1 MHALP
6 LQVAFFFLQVADAKL
21 VFDAA
26 CIACCRRRSAGCM
39 DTACNLH
46 ADGPHDAAD
55 AMQVACGVHATCSK
69 KNASCRGKVCWV
81 HWLHL
86 QVAFLKMQ
94 LARGASACCICASA
108 TCGHFTCRLQTLYLQ
123 VADVLS
129 AGCRKVACNSQTR
142 GTIAAP
148 RPSAP
153 TPRRTRPR
161 PFLQPPSARPA
172 CSTSRTAPLLE
183 VCAYAVYRART
194 YLVTASAARL
204 TCAPLVVGV
213 T

>member
-1 MHALP
+1 
-6 LQVAFFFLQVADAKL
+6 
-21 VFDAA
+21 
-26 CIACCRRRSAGCM
+26 M

-69 KNASCRGKVCWV
+69 KNAGCRGKVCWV

-129 AGCRKVACNSQTR
+129 AGCRKVAGWPRRRLPWASHSAPVPTACMSSEAASDARRWPRTR
-142 GTIAAP
+142 TLALLADGLGAAP
-148 RPSAP
+148 ARSRLEHSKGSRSFPLPGCSRSDMKVSSRQSTRLLDTISEESGGMP
-153 TPRRTRPR
+153 TNT
-161 PFLQPPSARPA
+161 SPA
-172 CSTSRTAPLLE
+172 HDDSLI
-183 VCAYAVYRART
+183 CA
-194 YLVTASAARL
+194 
-204 TCAPLVVGV
+204 
-213 T
+213 